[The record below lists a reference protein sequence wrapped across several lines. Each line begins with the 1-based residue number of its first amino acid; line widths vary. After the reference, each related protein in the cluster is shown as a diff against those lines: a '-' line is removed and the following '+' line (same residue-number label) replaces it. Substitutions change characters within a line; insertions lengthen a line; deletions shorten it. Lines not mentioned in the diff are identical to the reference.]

1 MAEPHCYTN
10 WKLKAKKKIFYHV
23 SVLPSARTDSRGS
36 GLGRPRNLCNNSSFK
51 TTTVISL
58 NIFFT
63 T

>member
-10 WKLKAKKKIFYHV
+10 WKLKAKKNCYDV
-23 SVLPSARTDSRGS
+23 SVLPTARTDSRGS
-36 GLGRPRNLCNNSSFK
+36 GLGRRCNLCNNSSFK
-51 TTTVISL
+51 PITVISL